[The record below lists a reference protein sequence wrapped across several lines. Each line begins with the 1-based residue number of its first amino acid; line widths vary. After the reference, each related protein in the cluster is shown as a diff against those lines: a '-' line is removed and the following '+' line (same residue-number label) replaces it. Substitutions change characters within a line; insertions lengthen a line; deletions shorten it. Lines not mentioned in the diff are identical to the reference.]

1 MSNDFINWRE
11 YDRRRRSGSG
21 TSTPVSKELIL
32 LPTFD
37 TYFFHQPLNIPGGDR
52 WNAINPRPSPD
63 VSTQLIVGLLNP
75 WNDGINIPGGGPFD
89 ALVAPRTPT
98 RSVLSYDLTQLPT
111 GVNVQSANL
120 NLTVAGNSFW
130 NASANFQPAF
140 RSDEASNIMDDV
152 WVAYNFDGT
161 PPPPQYMGRVRAMGY
176 GGSES
181 GFSWFNFI
189 QGYSFFNPSGLDG
202 TNPWSIKKWYQWGQ
216 RNFELHQPFGRP
228 YFVPAED
235 PFYGVPANIPRNENG
250 SYQADGYLCAR
261 DGFVVN
267 GFQVNRPMP
276 WVTNDFEKIWKALIT
291 GDITQL
297 TPYQRTQLSWFDPND
312 PIKVIVYNGCISRL
326 SETEENQYPRWNALF
341 AADYDSSLQ
350 RLKDSVQP
358 FINCGMQIALDALVI
373 APGPR
378 PGDYIPMDLMN
389 FESQRG
395 WWEFYTWLKNTVG
408 TRNLYC
414 EAHPIRRKNLRTG
427 YIDSNPYLGMNVV
440 AGEDFSYTPSL
451 TYGDWSFHKM
461 SELGSVKYL
470 RSAIWSPFGPK
481 TFRTAIAN
489 SGRSQARYPDLLE
502 WGTLASDADYRISL
516 SQATNN
522 YQSGLMH
529 IFAARNIKDR
539 YDQEG
544 DLYPEQNI
552 TQSGY
557 IFPPTILQSYTNTPA
572 GQQQFIQRFPTAVDF
587 KAYLDSYVSPPQVL
601 PPTPVNN
608 TSADNTT
615 GNEVAIRSLSGGSGA
630 DCRNW
635 GGYRGPTS
643 IAWTTEELLDLI
655 RLKLKLWTEKGK
667 IDRGWLLTNLDIIKI
682 LTEDPLR
689 ELGQDNKHWI
699 PLVDIFGRGR
709 SLRHIIERNSGNS
722 EQVEHEGQSCYFELY
737 WKSRFVTTRANY
749 LASRPMMERIKK
761 SLQGIKN
768 KEGEILWDKDL
779 EGVFKKYD
787 DQLFFDEFIAQG
799 LTCRQI
805 TDLLPDYICRL
816 RATLDAFFDAM
827 DDAVADK
834 WFWVA
839 PIEWDTLSQAEIN
852 NLECKGALDYKT
864 FKEQYLKKQL
874 NKRHMIPSGQFGGP
888 ECLPLNLDN
897 PLDVFQALPAWGEG
911 ETLDQRLKEMFERY
925 SSCGPCQVTFIPTV
939 TIPTIPIIPTI
950 PNPASNTP
958 Q

>member
-1 MSNDFINWRE
+1 MSNDFINRRE

-21 TSTPVSKELIL
+21 TSNPVSKELIL

-37 TYFFHQPLNIPGGDR
+37 TYFFHEPLSTPGGDR

-75 WNDGINIPGGGPFD
+75 WNDGSNIPTGGGGPGGGFD
-89 ALVAPRTPT
+89 ILVAPRTPT

-130 NASANFQPAF
+130 NAPSQFQPTL

-152 WVAYNFDGT
+152 WVAYNFDGAA
-161 PPPPQYMGRVRAMGY
+161 PPPAYMGNIRAMGY
-176 GGSES
+176 GGSENT
-181 GFSWFNFI
+181 FSWFKFV
-189 QGYSFFNPSGLDG
+189 QGESFYNPNRTG
-202 TNPWSIKKWYQWGQ
+202 TNPWSIKNWYQWGQ

-228 YFVPAED
+228 YFASADQSVFD
-235 PFYGVPANIPRNENG
+235 PGVQQYEVPANIPTKENG

-261 DGFVVN
+261 DGFVVD
-267 GFQVNRPMP
+267 GYQVNRPMP
-276 WVTNDFEKIWKALIT
+276 QLISDFEYIWKALIT
-291 GDITQL
+291 GDMTGVPEYYRNEL
-297 TPYQRTQLSWFDPND
+297 LRWFDPND
-312 PIKVIVYNGCISRL
+312 PIKVIAYNGCISRL

-395 WWEFYTWLKNTVG
+395 WWEFFTWLKNTVG

-461 SELGSVKYL
+461 SELGQVKYL

-502 WGTLASDADYRISL
+502 WGTLASDGDYRISL
-516 SQATNN
+516 TEATNN

-557 IFPPTILQSYTNTPA
+557 LFPPTILQSYINTPA
-572 GQQQFIQRFPTAVDF
+572 GQQQFIQRFPTAADF
-587 KAYLDSYVSPPQVL
+587 KAYLESYVSPPQVL
-601 PPTPVNN
+601 PPTPVDN
-608 TSADNTT
+608 TSAT
-615 GNEVAIRSLSGGSGA
+615 GNMTA
-630 DCRNW
+630 
-635 GGYRGPTS
+635 
-643 IAWTTEELLDLI
+643 
-655 RLKLKLWTEKGK
+655 
-667 IDRGWLLTNLDIIKI
+667 
-682 LTEDPLR
+682 
-689 ELGQDNKHWI
+689 
-699 PLVDIFGRGR
+699 
-709 SLRHIIERNSGNS
+709 
-722 EQVEHEGQSCYFELY
+722 
-737 WKSRFVTTRANY
+737 
-749 LASRPMMERIKK
+749 
-761 SLQGIKN
+761 
-768 KEGEILWDKDL
+768 
-779 EGVFKKYD
+779 
-787 DQLFFDEFIAQG
+787 
-799 LTCRQI
+799 
-805 TDLLPDYICRL
+805 
-816 RATLDAFFDAM
+816 
-827 DDAVADK
+827 
-834 WFWVA
+834 
-839 PIEWDTLSQAEIN
+839 
-852 NLECKGALDYKT
+852 
-864 FKEQYLKKQL
+864 
-874 NKRHMIPSGQFGGP
+874 
-888 ECLPLNLDN
+888 
-897 PLDVFQALPAWGEG
+897 
-911 ETLDQRLKEMFERY
+911 
-925 SSCGPCQVTFIPTV
+925 
-939 TIPTIPIIPTI
+939 
-950 PNPASNTP
+950 
-958 Q
+958 